1 MNNIQNA
8 PTPVLIES
16 AFTSNPIL
24 GKNRFIDIAHPVQ
37 EFGTSLTVG
46 VLAALLYWDWAED
59 VVRNEFGDVPDPTP
73 EISLLMNKPAG
84 IVLYPPARERGS
96 RMVYPALAGII
107 TLPSIMTLCSNSRGN
122 GSRRILYRD
131 TLGR

>member
-1 MNNIQNA
+1 M
-8 PTPVLIES
+8 LRES
-16 AFTSNPIL
+16 AFTPNPIL
-24 GKNRFIDIAHPVQ
+24 GRNRFIDIAHPVQ

-59 VVRNEFGDVPDPTP
+59 VVKNEFRESPDPTP
-73 EISLLMNKPAG
+73 EISLLMNTPAG

-96 RMVYPALAGII
+96 QFIYPGLAGIMHSS
-107 TLPSIMTLCSNSRGN
+107 SIMTLCSNSRGN
-122 GSRRILYRD
+122 GKRRILHTD